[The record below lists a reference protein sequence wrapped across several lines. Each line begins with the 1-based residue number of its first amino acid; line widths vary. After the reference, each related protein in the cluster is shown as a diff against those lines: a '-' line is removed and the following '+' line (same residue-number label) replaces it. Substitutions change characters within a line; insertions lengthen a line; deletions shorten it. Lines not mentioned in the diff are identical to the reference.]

1 MLILNNDEIESLLTV
16 DLALKS
22 LEQAYIGQA
31 RGTAVNRPRSDLYLP
46 GVHEGSVYAF
56 KTMEGGLVESKTVA
70 LRLNSDIIRWE
81 ERGNRVVKDKVPTAP
96 GKKWVGLIQLFSAE
110 TGEPLAMFP
119 DGVIQRMRVAVT
131 SALAAKEM
139 ARQDASVMAIFGSGW
154 QAGAHVPAFCAVRKL
169 QRINAYSPTQEN
181 REKFAREM
189 EKLVGVPVQPMAS
202 AAAAAK
208 DADMLVAATNAITR
222 VIEPEWMKP
231 GVHAT
236 CVKDCELG
244 EETIRKADRVVIH
257 ARNFAPENY
266 IAGFGDEK
274 IAAHDP
280 IDFLRGD
287 KRPLNDRPPPPF
299 WVTAPELKKV
309 IGGEVPGRQSAE
321 EITCFI
327 NNIGLGI
334 QFAAVG
340 SAIYAEAR
348 AKGVGREIP
357 TEWFLES
364 VHP

>member
-1 MLILNNDEIESLLTV
+1 MLILSNEEIDSLLTV
-16 DLALKS
+16 DLALKA
-22 LEQAYIGQA
+22 LERAYACQAN
-31 RGTAVNRPRSDLYLP
+31 GTAVNRPRSDLYLP

-56 KTMEGGLVESKTVA
+56 KTMEGGLVESKIVA
-70 LRLNSDIIRWE
+70 LRLNSDIIRWQ
-81 ERGNRVVKDKVPTAP
+81 EREHRVVKDKVPMAP

-119 DGVIQRMRVAVT
+119 DAVIQRMRVAAT
-131 SALAAKEM
+131 SALAAREM
-139 ARQDASVMAIFGSGW
+139 ARQDAAVIAIFGSGW
-154 QAGAHVPAFCAVRKL
+154 QAGAHVPAFCAVRKVKK
-169 QRINAYSPTQEN
+169 INAYSPTRAN
-181 REKFAREM
+181 RTKFAREM
-189 EKLVGVPVQPMAS
+189 EKLVGVPVEPMAS
-202 AAAAAK
+202 AAEAAK

-222 VIEPEWMKP
+222 VIEPEWMRP

-244 EETIRKADRVVIH
+244 EETICKADRVVIH

-280 IDFLRGD
+280 VDFIRGT
-287 KRPLNDRPPPPF
+287 KKSAGETAEAPF
-299 WVTAPELKKV
+299 WTKAPELKEV
-309 IGGEVPGRQSAE
+309 ISGRAPGRKSPSEA
-321 EITCFI
+321 TCFI

-348 AKGVGREIP
+348 TKGVGKEIP
-357 TEWFLES
+357 TDWFLEN

>member
-1 MLILNNDEIESLLTV
+1 
-16 DLALKS
+16 
-22 LEQAYIGQA
+22 
-31 RGTAVNRPRSDLYLP
+31 
-46 GVHEGSVYAF
+46 
-56 KTMEGGLVESKTVA
+56 
-70 LRLNSDIIRWE
+70 
-81 ERGNRVVKDKVPTAP
+81 VVKDKVPMAP
-96 GKKWVGLIQLFSAE
+96 GKKWVGLIELFSAE

-131 SALAAKEM
+131 SALAAREM

-169 QRINAYSPTQEN
+169 KKINAYSPTQPN
-181 REKFAREM
+181 REKFAKEM
-189 EKLVGVPVQPMAS
+189 EKLVGVPVEPMTS

-222 VIEPEWMKP
+222 VIEPDWMKP

-280 IDFLRGD
+280 VDFIRGA
-287 KRPLNDRPPPPF
+287 KKSASETAAAPF
-299 WVTAPELKKV
+299 WTAAPELKEV
-309 IGGEVPGRQSAE
+309 IGGRVAGRKSADE
-321 EITCFI
+321 ATCFI

-340 SAIYAEAR
+340 SAIYAEAK
-348 AKGVGREIP
+348 AKGLGKEIP
-357 TEWFLES
+357 TDWFLES